1 MADHLVTET
10 TPHPGR
16 ERASLLKVVRDQR
29 KTIVV
34 ALVLAIAAFWVL
46 GQMDEWRLATA
57 LAIGVALG
65 LVNHLATERW
75 LLGLITHGGQPT
87 KAMMI
92 RSTMVRLVVLTVIAV
107 GVAVLFWPDG
117 IGVLL
122 GLAIFRIIALV
133 MTTVPLLKE
142 LKEQ

>member
-1 MADHLVTET
+1 VADHLATET
-10 TPHPGR
+10 TPQPGQ
-16 ERASLLKVVRDQR
+16 EKASLLKVVRDQR
-29 KTIVV
+29 KTILV
-34 ALVLAIAAFWVL
+34 ALVLGIAAFWIL

-75 LLGLITHGGQPT
+75 LLGLITAGAQPT

-92 RSTMVRLVVLTVIAV
+92 RSTIVRLVVLTVIAV

>member
-1 MADHLVTET
+1 VPDRLATSADLAPQGPAGLGQVI
-10 TPHPGR
+10 
-16 ERASLLKVVRDQR
+16 RDQR

-34 ALVLAIAAFWVL
+34 GLVLAVAAFWIL
-46 GQMDEWRLATA
+46 GQLDEWRLATS

-75 LLGLITHGGQPT
+75 LLGVLTSGRQPT
-87 KAMMI
+87 RAVMM
-92 RSTMVRLVVLTVIAV
+92 RATMVRLVVLTVVAV
-107 GVAVLFWPDG
+107 TVAVLFWPDG

-122 GLAIFRIIALV
+122 GLAVFRIIALA
-133 MTTVPLLKE
+133 MTTLPLLKE